1 MRVAMRGIARSRAS
15 RSSRVQFQQTPN
27 KTGLEVAI
35 WHFAVFNSWAAP
47 SAEPLG
53 AKLMRIIRTALPLI
67 LVTSVL
73 TGCAGLQKTDWPLCA
88 LGGGLA
94 GAAAG
99 AIQSAAVAASLG
111 AGVGMMA
118 GAYCWVHGDGDDDG
132 DGVKNSV
139 DKCPDTPKGV
149 TVDATGCP
157 LVAPAPAPAAVEE
170 VVVAKQE
177 VIVINDVLFEFDSAR
192 LTAAD
197 KSKLDLIVTR
207 LKREAPGA
215 QLRVSGHTDSVGRDT
230 YNQKLS
236 EKRAIAVT
244 DYLVSSGI
252 ARSAFVAVEGDGEAR
267 PVADNSTASGRSLN
281 RRVEILINR

>member
-1 MRVAMRGIARSRAS
+1 
-15 RSSRVQFQQTPN
+15 
-27 KTGLEVAI
+27 
-35 WHFAVFNSWAAP
+35 
-47 SAEPLG
+47 
-53 AKLMRIIRTALPLI
+53 MRIIRTALPLI

-88 LGGGLA
+88 AGGALA

-99 AIQSAAVAASLG
+99 AFQTAAVAASLG
-111 AGVGMMA
+111 GAVGVMA

-149 TVDATGCP
+149 QVDATGCP
-157 LVAPAPAPAAVEE
+157 LVEPAPAVVVEE
-170 VVVAKQE
+170 VVVVKEE

-197 KSKLDLIVTR
+197 KSKLDLIATR
-207 LKREAPGA
+207 LKREAPSA
-215 QLRVSGHTDSVGRDT
+215 QLRVSGHTDSVGRDA

-236 EKRAIAVT
+236 EKRAISVT

-252 ARSAFVAVEGDGEAR
+252 PRSAFVSVEGDGEAR
-267 PVADNSTASGRSLN
+267 PVADNKTASGRSLN
-281 RRVEILINR
+281 RRVEIKISR

>member
-1 MRVAMRGIARSRAS
+1 
-15 RSSRVQFQQTPN
+15 
-27 KTGLEVAI
+27 
-35 WHFAVFNSWAAP
+35 
-47 SAEPLG
+47 
-53 AKLMRIIRTALPLI
+53 MRIIRTALPLI

-88 LGGGLA
+88 AGGALA

-99 AIQSAAVAASLG
+99 AFQTAAVAASLG
-111 AGVGMMA
+111 GAVGVMA

-132 DGVKNSV
+132 DGVKNSI

-149 TVDATGCP
+149 PVDATGCP
-157 LVAPAPAPAAVEE
+157 LTPPAPPPVVVEE
-170 VVVAKQE
+170 VVIVKEE

-197 KSKLDLIVTR
+197 KSKLDLIATR
-207 LKREAPGA
+207 LKREAPSA
-215 QLRVSGHTDSVGRDT
+215 QLHVSGHTDSVGRDA

-236 EKRAIAVT
+236 EKRAMAVT

-252 ARSAFVAVEGDGEAR
+252 PRSAFVSVEGDGEAR
-267 PVADNSTASGRSLN
+267 PVADNATAAGRSLN
-281 RRVEILINR
+281 RRVEIKINR